1 MRELIAAV
9 VSLGLLLYLMRN
21 ETAPIRKKEM
31 FEPEIIQ
38 NTINS
43 IQEKEPDVYPINT
56 VYFNKSSDG
65 TMYDGRFMFL
75 NTTGFY
81 GVQYDVKTDGSKI
94 VSLTR
99 TIPPEYQNPFSGYET
114 KQLFSEMKSVAPF
127 VDMQKIH
134 ENFKVKVN

>member
-9 VSLGLLLYLMRN
+9 VSLGFLLYLMRN
-21 ETAPIRKKEM
+21 ETAPIRKREM

-65 TMYDGRFMFL
+65 TVYDGRFMFL
-75 NTTGFY
+75 NTKDFY

-114 KQLFSEMKSVAPF
+114 KQLFSEMKPVAPF

>member
-9 VSLGLLLYLMRN
+9 VSLGFLLYIMRN
-21 ETAPIRKKEM
+21 ETAPIRKREM

-56 VYFNKSSDG
+56 VYFNKNSDG

-99 TIPPEYQNPFSGYET
+99 TVPPEYQNPFSGYES
-114 KQLFSEMKSVAPF
+114 KQLFSEMKTVAPF

>member
-56 VYFNKSSDG
+56 VYFNKNTDG

>member
-9 VSLGLLLYLMRN
+9 VSLGFLLYLMRN
-21 ETAPIRKKEM
+21 ETAPISKKEM

-43 IQEKEPDVYPINT
+43 IQEKESDIYPINT
-56 VYFNKSSDG
+56 VYFNKSADG
-65 TMYDGRFMFL
+65 TDYEGRFMFL

-81 GVQYDVKTDGSKI
+81 GVQYDVKTDGTKI
-94 VSLTR
+94 TSLSR
-99 TIPPEYQNPFSGYET
+99 TVPPEYKNPFSGYET
-114 KQLFSEMKSVAPF
+114 KQLFSEMKSIAPF